1 MLFMSIY
8 TYEPEKRNEII
19 KRRAEKGAMTP
30 PGVKVIGEWIALSGH
45 RGFML
50 FEAQDPKAVMATT
63 LAWSDLLRFDSVG
76 VMEAEEVMKMATSM
90 KQGTWILP
98 Y

>member
-19 KRRAEKGAMTP
+19 KRRLERGTGAA
-30 PGVKVIGEWIALSGH
+30 PGVKVVGEWIALAGH
-45 RGFML
+45 RGFMI

-63 LAWSDLLRFDSVG
+63 LVWSDLLRFESVP
-76 VMEAEEVMKMATSM
+76 VMEAEEVMKLAKGM
-90 KQGTWILP
+90 K
-98 Y
+98 

>member
-19 KRRAEKGAMTP
+19 KRRLEKGALTA
-30 PGVKVIGEWIALSGH
+30 PGVKVVGEWIALNGH
-45 RGFML
+45 RGFMV

-63 LAWSDLLRFDSVG
+63 LAWSDLLRFEGVP
-76 VMEAEEVMKMATSM
+76 VMEAEEVMKMTKGM
-90 KQGTWILP
+90 K
-98 Y
+98 

>member
-19 KRRAEKGAMTP
+19 KRRLERGTGAA
-30 PGVKVIGEWIALSGH
+30 PGVKVVSEWIALAGH
-45 RGFML
+45 RGFMI

-63 LAWSDLLRFDSVG
+63 LVWSDLLRFESVP
-76 VMEAEEVMKMATSM
+76 VMEAEEVMKLA
-90 KQGTWILP
+90 KGVK
-98 Y
+98 